1 MKSIKNNKINSQL
14 SLGLPGA
21 MHYNFAYPWDEPGI
35 HLVGGQGHSVIDAD
49 NNEYLD
55 FFSKFGALFLGHAN
69 ERYVSYLADKIKT
82 SLTAVDHFGENED
95 RIIKKI
101 LSAVPGAEQVRFTLS
116 GTEAV
121 QNAFRAA
128 RAFTGKDK
136 IVRFDGNYHG
146 SSDTTLGGV
155 STSLTYMPEEQE
167 GDPRGT
173 RGRASHSFDATL
185 LLPWNDWGIC
195 KKILNE
201 RDDIAAFIIE
211 PICING
217 GGLVPSK
224 AFLNKLKVA
233 SKEKGF
239 LIIFDEV
246 ITGFRINYGSVQDRV
261 GIRPDMW
268 IFGKAIGGGSLP
280 VSCFMAN
287 NEIMNQFAMKQT
299 THGGTF
305 NGYPLGLYAVDITL
319 DILAEPQVYVNTR
332 KKAKKLQELI
342 LEAAALEGV
351 ELTIQ
356 GDLLAMNL
364 HASALPICNPS
375 DWTSEI
381 KQKEFVIRRSFM
393 RHGIII
399 APPCRIYPTIALSD
413 KVLEIV
419 KHKINAIF
427 KDVRAGYIKAGY
439 EK

>member
-1 MKSIKNNKINSQL
+1 MKNTTNNKINEQL

-21 MHYNFAYPWDEPGI
+21 MHYNFAHPWDGPGI
-35 HLVGGQGHSVIDAD
+35 HLVGGQGHFVVDAD

-55 FFSKFGALFLGHAN
+55 FFSKFGALFLGHTN
-69 ERYVSYLADKIKT
+69 ERYINYLADKIKT

-146 SSDTTLGGV
+146 SSDTILGGV
-155 STSLTYMPEEQE
+155 STPLNYTPKEQK

-185 LLPWNDWGIC
+185 LLPWNDWGAC
-195 KKILNE
+195 EKILDE

-217 GGLVPSK
+217 GGLIPDEI
-224 AFLNKLKVA
+224 FLNKLKVA

-246 ITGFRINYGSVQDRV
+246 ITGFRINYGSVQDQV
-261 GIRPDMW
+261 GIRPDIW

-280 VSCFMAN
+280 VSCFMASD
-287 NEIMNQFAMKQT
+287 EIMGQFAMKRT

-319 DILAEPQVYVNTR
+319 DILAEPKVYVNTR
-332 KKAKKLQELI
+332 EKAKKLQELI
-342 LEAAALEGV
+342 LGAAIAESV

-364 HASALPICNPS
+364 HASALPIYSPS

-381 KQKEFVIRRSFM
+381 KQKELIIRQSFM

-399 APPCRIYPTIALSD
+399 APPCRIYPTIALND
-413 KVLEIV
+413 KVLGIV
-419 KHKINAIF
+419 ENKINVIF
-427 KDVRAGYIKAGY
+427 KDVRADYKRAGY